1 MSQSIHTAW
10 RERIAYGPSGG
21 GGGGGTNSTNTVT
34 TSQQIPQF
42 MQDQVQSNLDLANSI
57 GAQPFPLY
65 QGQLVAPFTPT
76 QQAGQQA
83 AIDASGAY
91 QPGLNAATAQTAG
104 VAGAF
109 DPATAQQNMQG
120 GAGAIGNA
128 MGANQLSGIGAQTIG
143 NALTNGSPAN
153 PGVIQQYMSP
163 FVQAALAPQITAM
176 NTQLGMQQRG
186 IDQQATSANAFGDA
200 RQGAQSALANF
211 YGNQSLAGLEAQGFN
226 TAFGNAQNQALGQQQ
241 LGVGAGTA
249 LSNIGAQ
256 QQGIGIQGGQALGQL
271 GLSQGQ
277 GGLQSGAQLG
287 SLAQM
292 AQSLGLGGANAIYN
306 VGQQQ
311 QQLAQQQDNTAY
323 QQFQNQV
330 NYPQQML
337 NLRLG
342 AVANQ
347 PYNKVDATTLPNAN
361 MTSQGLG
368 AFASLAGMLGGGGGA
383 QAPFGGQ
390 AINATGHA

>member
-1 MSQSIHTAW
+1 MSQSIHSAW

-21 GGGGGTNSTNTVT
+21 SGGGGNTTNTVT
-34 TSQQIPQF
+34 SSQAIPQF

-57 GAQPFPLY
+57 GSQPYPLY
-65 QGQLVAPFTPT
+65 QGQLVAPFNPT
-76 QQAGQQA
+76 QIAGQQA
-83 AIDASGAY
+83 ATDASLSY

-109 DPATAQQNMQG
+109 DPATAQQNMAS

-128 MGANQLSGIGAQTIG
+128 MGANQLSGLGAQTIG
-143 NALTNGSPAN
+143 NALAGNN
-153 PGVIQQYMSP
+153 PGNANVISQYMSP

-211 YGNQSLAGLEAQGFN
+211 YGNQSLAGIEAQGFN
-226 TAFGNAQNQALGQQQ
+226 TAFGNAQNVAQQQ
-241 LGVGAGTA
+241 QQMGIGAGTA

-256 QQGIGIQGGQALGQL
+256 QQGIGIQGGNALSQL

-277 GGLQSGAQLG
+277 GGLQAGAQLG

-292 AQSLGLGGANAIYN
+292 QQSLGLGGANAINN
-306 VGQQQ
+306 VGQMQQ
-311 QQLAQQQDNTAY
+311 QQTQQGLNTAY
-323 QQFQNQV
+323 QQFLNQV
-330 NYPQQML
+330 RYPQDML
-337 NLRLG
+337 SLRESALT
-342 AVANQ
+342 NQ
-347 PYNKVDATTLPNAN
+347 PYSRSDATTLPNAN

-368 AFASLAGMLGGGGGA
+368 AFASLAGMLGGGGGGGV
-383 QAPFGGQ
+383 FGGQ
-390 AINATGHA
+390 PLNMATAHA